1 MNVDI
6 QAVTIK
12 RCLDW
17 VINLGGNSKNYNLGD
32 GAFFNNSAGFRTYSA
47 HTFTGSNIT
56 GYGTYGG
63 NATSNYKVKRH
74 IGMKTEYYRR

>member
-1 MNVDI
+1 MF
-6 QAVTIK
+6 
-12 RCLDW
+12 R
-17 VINLGGNSKNYNLGD
+17 LGNKSETYNTPYNLGD

-63 NATSNYKVKRH
+63 NATSNYGSKLTSAKILQKVVQ
-74 IGMKTEYYRR
+74 MVALTLTY